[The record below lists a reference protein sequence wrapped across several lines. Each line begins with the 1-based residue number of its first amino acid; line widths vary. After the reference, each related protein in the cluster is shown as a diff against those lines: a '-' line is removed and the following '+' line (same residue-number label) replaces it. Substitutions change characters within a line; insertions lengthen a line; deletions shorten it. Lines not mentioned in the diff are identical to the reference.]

1 MIEGKKSVLLTHRNS
16 VHLYVPTCAKD
27 FVCKGWGLE
36 KEKEGEKTKK
46 EEKEE
51 VKNKKKM
58 KRDIDGSVQKR
69 DKA

>member
-16 VHLYVPTCAKD
+16 VHVYVPTCAKD

-36 KEKEGEKTKK
+36 KEKEGENTKK
-46 EEKEE
+46 EEVE
-51 VKNKKKM
+51 NKKKM

>member
-16 VHLYVPTCAKD
+16 VHVYVPTCAKD

-46 EEKEE
+46 EEVE
-51 VKNKKKM
+51 NKH
-58 KRDIDGSVQKR
+58 ICFLTIVFFPPP
-69 DKA
+69 